1 MEKLVCKNCGNLYEG
16 NFCNNCGQK
25 TKNDRITVSHLFHSL
40 LERFD
45 INRGILY
52 TAKMLFVQ
60 PGKVIQDYLNG
71 KTKIYYNPISY
82 LVVIAS
88 IYSLIMISFNIYDS
102 SVGNFNEAMGI
113 PEEQLEFQQKFSS
126 IMKKFLSFISI
137 LMIPFYSLASYWIF
151 KKRKLYYA
159 EHMIVNSYLLAQ
171 YLLILTFLMTI
182 FIFFNEYADFL
193 FYIGLV
199 VFTGYFAFGYQNLF
213 KSSIFR
219 SFISAIGVNILGMI
233 MFTLVTMIITIATL
247 FVLQLT
253 GIIDLA
259 K

>member
-1 MEKLVCKNCGNLYEG
+1 MEVIECKNCGNTYEG

-25 TKNDRITVSHLFHSL
+25 TINKRITVSHLFQSL

-45 INRGILY
+45 INRGIIY

-60 PGKVIQDYLNG
+60 PGKVIQDYLDG
-71 KTKIYYNPISY
+71 RTKIYYNPISY
-82 LVVIAS
+82 LVVVAS
-88 IYSLIMISFNIYDS
+88 FYSIIMISFNIYDS
-102 SVGNFNEAMGI
+102 SVGSLNEAMGL
-113 PEEQLEFQQKFSS
+113 PEDQLEFQRKFGS

-151 KKRKLYYA
+151 KKRKLYFA
-159 EHMIVNSYLLAQ
+159 EHMIINSYLLAQ
-171 YLLILTFLMTI
+171 YLLILTLLMTV
-182 FIFFNEYADFL
+182 FIFFNEYADYL
-193 FYIGLV
+193 FYLGLV
-199 VFTGYFAFGYQNLF
+199 VFMGYFAFGYQNLF

-219 SFISAIGVNILGMI
+219 SLISAIGVNILGMI
-233 MFTLVTMIITIATL
+233 MFTLVTMIVMIATL